1 MSQAYSSMV
10 TVYLGEDGDEK
21 CGKNTV
27 KIPVGWEIFNQ
38 E

>member
-1 MSQAYSSMV
+1 MV

-27 KIPVGWEIFNQ
+27 KIPVG
-38 E
+38 